1 MCRVVGYLGR
11 PIALSSILYATDS
24 SLVRQAYSP
33 RMMATFLNL
42 AGFGMAAWD
51 PDSASP
57 DEPFTYKVTTL
68 PVFDRNLRN
77 LADKIAPTCLLAHVR
92 GVTYSGDE
100 VISQQNLHPFRYHD
114 TKVTLAHNGHLREFW
129 RMKYDLIAQVRPDL
143 ARRVEGTTDS
153 EWIYVLLLSQLR
165 DPFGF
170 PGAEELAEA
179 TTKTLAIIGDVRARN
194 GIDTSSPV
202 NLFVSTG
209 RSLVATRFSFD
220 YGWYPDDD
228 QLLETDL
235 PYVSLW
241 YTLGNEYLE
250 RDGEWVMV
258 GEEEPTSLMIASEPL
273 TSDTSTWLEAPEYS
287 ILTAALDGGRVT
299 AEIADLEL

>member
-1 MCRVVGYLGR
+1 
-11 PIALSSILYATDS
+11 
-24 SLVRQAYSP
+24 
-33 RMMATFLNL
+33 
-42 AGFGMAAWD
+42 
-51 PDSASP
+51 
-57 DEPFTYKVTTL
+57 
-68 PVFDRNLRN
+68 
-77 LADKIAPTCLLAHVR
+77 
-92 GVTYSGDE
+92 
-100 VISQQNLHPFRYHD
+100 
-114 TKVTLAHNGHLREFW
+114 
-129 RMKYDLIAQVRPDL
+129 
-143 ARRVEGTTDS
+143 VEGTTDS

-179 TTKTLAIIGDVRARN
+179 TTRTLAIIGDLRARN

-258 GEEEPTSLMIASEPL
+258 GEGEPTSLMIASEPL